1 MTGLLPTPLEAPRT
15 LIAGE
20 WRSAPAIPG
29 RWNTDPN
36 TGDVVHAMATT
47 AAPDVEQALSA
58 ADELHR
64 AGTWQDVPALE
75 RAAVLRRVA
84 DALADRVEEIAHADS
99 LTSGVP
105 VSTTRAVAG
114 FIPGR
119 FRAAADDC
127 LAYPRTRTLPANG
140 REVRLLRLPWGPAA
154 VLTPWNAPSFIA
166 ASKIASALSAGCPVL
181 FKPSEYAAAT
191 ARPLAEAIRAAIDGV
206 GLPVAAFQVLHGAGD
221 VGAALAT
228 DRRVKVVCF
237 TGGQAAGRS
246 IARAAAE
253 RFTPVQL
260 ELGGNNPVLVL
271 RDADVAATAASL
283 ARGMT
288 LLNGQ
293 WCEGPGKV
301 LVHRE
306 VAADLVDALR
316 TELAQVRMG
325 HSLDAGT
332 TVGPLAHAGHR
343 DLVRDR
349 IESLRDRG
357 AEIVRPI
364 TAPSG
369 GGSFLA
375 PVLAVGADPADATD
389 ELFGPAVS
397 VHAVASDEDALL
409 TANADPS
416 GLDAYVYGTDLDHAL
431 RIGER
436 VVCGEI
442 RLNGAHL
449 ADLGDGSAQGF
460 WGGSGVGGHGPAE
473 SVRVFSGDRVVG
485 VDGDGLVI

>member
-1 MTGLLPTPLEAPRT
+1 M
-15 LIAGE
+15 IAGQ
-20 WRSAPAIPG
+20 WRPAPVIPG

-36 TGDVVHAMATT
+36 TGEPVHPMATT
-47 AAPDVEQALSA
+47 APADVERALAA
-58 ADELHR
+58 ADALHR
-64 AGTWQDVPALE
+64 DGTWQDVSSPE
-75 RAAVLRRVA
+75 RAALLDRVA
-84 DALADRVEEIAHADS
+84 DALADRVEEIAVTDS

-105 VSTTRAVAG
+105 IATTRIVAG
-114 FIPGR
+114 FIPAR
-119 FRAAADDC
+119 FRAAAQDC
-127 LAYPRTRTLPANG
+127 LANPRTLRLPAGG
-140 REVRLLRLPWGPAA
+140 RDVRLLRLPWGPAA

-166 ASKIASALSAGCPVL
+166 ASKVASALAAGCPVL

-191 ARPLAEAIRAAIDGV
+191 ARPLAEAVAGV
-206 GLPVAAFQVLHGAGD
+206 IEGAGLPAAAFQVLHGAGD
-221 VGAALAT
+221 VGAALT
-228 DRRVKVVCF
+228 GDPRVKVVCF

-253 RFTPVQL
+253 HFTLLQL

-271 RDADVAATAASL
+271 RDADVPATAASL
-283 ARGMT
+283 ARGMI

-301 LVHRE
+301 LVHRDL
-306 VAADLVDALR
+306 AADLVDALGA
-316 TELAQVRMG
+316 ELAQVRIG

-332 TVGPLAHAGHR
+332 TLGPLAHHAHR

-349 IESLRDRG
+349 IEELRDRG
-357 AEIVRPI
+357 AGIVRPVA
-364 TAPSG
+364 APDG
-369 GGSFLA
+369 DGCFLA
-375 PVLAVGADPADATD
+375 PELAVGADPGDATD

-397 VHAVASDEDALL
+397 VHAVDSDDDALRL
-409 TANADPS
+409 ANAHPS

-436 VVCGEI
+436 VACGEVRI
-442 RLNGAHL
+442 NGAHL

-460 WGGSGVGGHGPAE
+460 WGGSGIGGHGPAE

-485 VDGDGLVI
+485 VDSDDLVI